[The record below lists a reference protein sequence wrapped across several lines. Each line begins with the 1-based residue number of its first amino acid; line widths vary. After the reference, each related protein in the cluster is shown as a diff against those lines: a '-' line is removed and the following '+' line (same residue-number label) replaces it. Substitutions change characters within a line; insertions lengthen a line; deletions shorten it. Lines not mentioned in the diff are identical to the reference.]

1 MKYPIMNK
9 NTPFHNSGV
18 RKSDHTTTSHSR
30 NPGFVNTRNNSGKSF
45 DELTALAQEAMGQGD
60 RVLAETYYQHAEH
73 ILRLNNQAK
82 ETKST
87 SVADDRRNPSQAT
100 AIRINDFE
108 TLLENDL
115 SKS

>member
-1 MKYPIMNK
+1 MNK
-9 NTPFHNSGV
+9 NKTSHNSGV
-18 RKSDHTTTSHSR
+18 RESDHTKTYHPR
-30 NPGFVNTRNNSGKSF
+30 NPGSGKTYNHSGKSF
-45 DELTALAQEAMGQGD
+45 DELTALAQAAMEQGD

-87 SVADDRRNPSQAT
+87 SVTDDRRNPSQAT

-108 TLLENDL
+108 ILLENDL